1 MQTGRKLKR
10 PSSKQQKKVQ
20 DIRSG
25 RTGNGFGRG
34 MKKYNGQQ
42 KKRKL
47 ATENIYK
54 TKQWSTIQNIKDT
67 EQD

>member
-1 MQTGRKLKR
+1 MQEE
-10 PSSKQQKKVQ
+10 PSG
-20 DIRSG
+20 SG

-47 ATENIYK
+47 VTENIYK
-54 TKQWSTIQNIKDT
+54 TKHWSTIQNIKTPSNSKENDT
-67 EQD
+67 KAKKR